1 MPLTALAIK
10 NAKPTDKPRKLADE
24 KGLFL
29 LINPN
34 GSKYWRLKYRIDG
47 KEKLLAIG
55 VYCGPTQ
62 YDDSGKAKTDK
73 IQLSLTEARDLAYE
87 ARKQIKDGV
96 DPNQAKRQVKQ
107 QAIFDAE
114 NCFEAVAREWHTRS
128 AARWSADHAA
138 RIMRRL
144 EVELFP
150 TLGKRSVNE
159 LKTRDLLMALRPI
172 EERGHLDVASRLQQY
187 ITAIMRYAVQVGR
200 IDSNPA
206 IDLQGALTVAKSQY
220 RPALPL
226 ARLPELMSRIDK
238 FNGRKL
244 TQAALRFTLL
254 TFVRSS
260 ELRFMRWNEID
271 WKRAT
276 WTIPGE
282 REAVDGIKHSHRGAK
297 MRTPHVVPLPRQAMA
312 ILEEIKL
319 MTGHCEFVFAGDHD
333 PSKPMSENTINK
345 ALRNMGYD
353 TTSDICGHG
362 FRTMACSA
370 LSESTLWD
378 RDIVERQMSHQER
391 NGVRAPYIHRA
402 EYLIQRKQ
410 MMQWWADFL
419 DTLRGGEYVEP
430 VEFAHQNDPT
440 GKFIKAEE
448 GVVEAIV
455 GKNAAL

>member
-62 YDDSGKAKTDK
+62 YDENGKAKTEK
-73 IQLSLTEARDLAYE
+73 IQVSLTEARDLAYE
-87 ARKQIKDGV
+87 ARKQIKDGI
-96 DPNQAKRQVKQ
+96 DPNQAKQQVKQ

-128 AARWSADHAA
+128 AARWSADHAT
-138 RIMRRL
+138 RILRRI

-172 EERGHLDVASRLQQY
+172 EERGHLDVASRLRQY
-187 ITAIMRYAVQVGR
+187 ITGIMRYAVQIGR
-200 IDSNPA
+200 IESNPA
-206 IDLQGALTVAKSQY
+206 ADLQGALTVAKAKH

-226 ARLPELMSRIDK
+226 ERLPELISHINQ

-276 WTIPGE
+276 WTIPAE
-282 REAVDGIKHSHRGAK
+282 RKAIDGIKHSQRGAK

-312 ILEEIKL
+312 VLEEIKL
-319 MTGHCEFVFAGDHD
+319 MTGHGEFVFAGDHN
-333 PSKPMSENTINK
+333 PNKPMSENTINK
-345 ALRNMGYD
+345 ALRLMGYD
-353 TTSDICGHG
+353 TEQDICGHG
-362 FRTMACSA
+362 FRAMACSA
-370 LSESTLWD
+370 LNESGLWAQ
-378 RDIVERQMSHQER
+378 DIIERQMSHQER
-391 NGVRAPYIHRA
+391 NGVRAAYIHKA
-402 EYLIQRKQ
+402 EYLTQRSQ

-419 DTLRGGEYVEP
+419 DVQRDGEYVEA
-430 VEFAHQNDPT
+430 VEFANHRPSTCPPVISASGSD
-440 GKFIKAEE
+440 
-448 GVVEAIV
+448 
-455 GKNAAL
+455 